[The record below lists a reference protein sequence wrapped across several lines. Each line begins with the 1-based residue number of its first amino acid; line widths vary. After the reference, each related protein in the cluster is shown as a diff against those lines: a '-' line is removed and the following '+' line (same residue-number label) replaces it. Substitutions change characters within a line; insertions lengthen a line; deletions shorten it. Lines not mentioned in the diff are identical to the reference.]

1 MFCEKCGTRIDEG
14 DLFCPACGE
23 RAVPEDAEELS
34 PPAEEKPAAEARRSD
49 RAEGAGESQSE
60 MRSAGFD
67 PTERHELVILSEE
80 EAQAGCRKTLD
91 IDGRQLVIDLHP
103 RYDADT
109 SMFFEGYGYE
119 DKTTGKRG
127 MLKVDFLIQ

>member
-23 RAVPEDAEELS
+23 RAVPENAEKLS
-34 PPAEEKPAAEARRSD
+34 
-49 RAEGAGESQSE
+49 
-60 MRSAGFD
+60 GFD